1 MSTQKYSSNVSEK
14 IIGLLDKNRLNLI
27 IQELFLSNKFINVLR
42 SKYGRYVSQK
52 AIKILN
58 ENEKEVIYNHISN
71 LKLDP
76 QYSKDK
82 MKLNNILGY
91 FDIE

>member
-42 SKYGRYVSQK
+42 SKYGRYVIQK
-52 AIKILN
+52 AINFL
-58 ENEKEVIYNHISN
+58 NEKEKEDIYNYISN
-71 LKLDP
+71 LKLNP